1 MSEEQ
6 KPKKII
12 NLDDKDLVIIGL
24 VFIAFCLNAT
34 IVIALFKLS
43 AADVL
48 IKVVTLVAAAMGQI
62 ITGLFGVA
70 VGKRMTS

>member
-62 ITGLFGVA
+62 ITGLFGVG